1 MTETNNKMGSQTF
14 DENDDLS
21 YIVDSVLNSTGL
33 KKSYRA
39 NPNCEWILLIGDE
52 DIKEGIKNLSQVD
65 AFFNRICKKAEI
77 PITGQHSLR
86 HTFATRSIEAG
97 VPAVVLQRW
106 LGHTNIHI
114 TLDRYT
120 DVFERMN
127 TVSIERYDSYIDRI
141 KEEMFAY
148 VA

>member
-52 DIKEGIKNLSQVD
+52 DVKEGIKNLSQMD
-65 AFFNRICKKAEI
+65 QEIIRLFFFEGLTLIDIAARLDI
-77 PITGQHSLR
+77 
-86 HTFATRSIEAG
+86 SIELLCG
-97 VPAVVLQRW
+97 HIKAVKVRLK
-106 LGHTNIHI
+106 
-114 TLDRYT
+114 
-120 DVFERMN
+120 
-127 TVSIERYDSYIDRI
+127 SY
-141 KEEMFAY
+141 
-148 VA
+148 V